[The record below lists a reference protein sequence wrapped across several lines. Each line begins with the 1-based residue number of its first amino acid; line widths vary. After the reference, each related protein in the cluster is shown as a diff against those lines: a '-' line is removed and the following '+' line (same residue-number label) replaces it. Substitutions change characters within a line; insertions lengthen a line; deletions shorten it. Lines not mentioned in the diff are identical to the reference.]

1 MDEARAETIV
11 LLVGMSVQATEG
23 EKGAADVECKK
34 AGLFP
39 E

>member
-23 EKGAADVECKK
+23 EKGRQMFECKK